1 MASSIFFLTTLEEKV
16 FLALSDELNSVTS
29 IAISA
34 KVPRTSAF
42 KALQK
47 LEALGLTKSKKVRL
61 KNQHAYTRVS
71 DGELLEKLEL
81 IKKKVLR
88 RKEKIASIKI
98 DHDSL
103 VSVYTGKE
111 VVVERLRIMMSQDR
125 GGRIYTLQASGTTKE
140 WINAIGEEAVLGIH
154 TLFKEKELIVV
165 GIQGEAYS
173 HHIKKYTKK
182 VVDSFKE
189 RLDDL
194 HIIPDEFLEQ
204 KTALYIYKSVILFVD
219 IEKYQVLEVHSHT
232 LSKVLK
238 KMLLFMSLKSP
249 RVRGMYDK

>member
-1 MASSIFFLTTLEEKV
+1 MASNIFFLTTLEEKV
-16 FLALSDELNSVTS
+16 FLALSDEQNSVTC
-29 IAISA
+29 IASFA

-47 LEALGLTKSKKVRL
+47 LEVLGLVKSKKIRL
-61 KNQHAYTRVS
+61 KNQHTYTRVS
-71 DGELLEKLEL
+71 DGELLEKFEL
-81 IKKKVLR
+81 IKKKILKS
-88 RKEKIASIKI
+88 KEKVASLKI
-98 DHDSL
+98 DDSSS
-103 VSVYTGKE
+103 VSVYVGKE
-111 VVVERLRIMMSQDR
+111 IVIERLRAMMSQDR

-140 WINAIGEEAVLGIH
+140 WIHAIGEEAVLDIH

-173 HHIKKYTKK
+173 HHIKKYAKK
-182 VVDSFKE
+182 VVESFKE

-204 KTALYIYKSVILFVD
+204 KTALYIYKSTILFIN
-219 IEKYQVLEVHSHT
+219 IEEYQALEVHSSS

-249 RVRGMYDK
+249 RVRDIYNK